1 VDPYSSEVTVLITF
15 LVTSGLLLGIL
26 VATVMHLP
34 LALKRLIYYTPAW
47 LQSAVIHFAYGS
59 WVGGVLG
66 HVIGGLISV
75 PWFFVVVLILRPRI
89 RLEMAHAWTQNP
101 IRRTVTRLR
110 RRTTVDSTQFAT

>member
-1 VDPYSSEVTVLITF
+1 MLITF

-26 VATVMHLP
+26 VTTVMHLP
-34 LALKRLIYYTPAW
+34 LALKRLIYYVPAW
-47 LQSAVIHFAYGS
+47 VQSAVIHFAYGS

-89 RLEMAHAWTQNP
+89 RREMAEAWSRNP
-101 IRRTVTRLR
+101 MRRTLARLC
-110 RRTTVDSTQFAT
+110 RRTTVESTQFAA

>member
-1 VDPYSSEVTVLITF
+1 MLITF

-47 LQSAVIHFAYGS
+47 VQAAVLHFGYGS

-75 PWFFVVVLILRPRI
+75 PWFFFLVLILKPRI
-89 RLEMAHAWTQNP
+89 RREMAEAWTRNP
-101 IRRTVTRLR
+101 VRRTVVRVYR
-110 RRTTVDSTQFAT
+110 KGTVRSTEFAA

>member
-1 VDPYSSEVTVLITF
+1 MLITF
-15 LVTSGLLLGIL
+15 LVTTGLLLTIL

-47 LQSAVIHFAYGS
+47 VQAAVLHFGYGA

-75 PWFFVVVLILRPRI
+75 PWFFVVVLILKPRI
-89 RLEMAHAWTQNP
+89 RREMAEAWTRNP
-101 IRRTVTRLR
+101 MRRAAVRICR
-110 RRTTVDSTQFAT
+110 RAAIPSSPLAA